1 MLLSLVFKTRVCHA
15 NMAASLQSFET
26 TDSILSPTAVA
37 HILERHV
44 TQDSTRRQA
53 LFSPTFPLQD
63 RLQTVGW
70 YTWEASEHVILLA
83 EGFREGH
90 GHYRLFRFP
99 MNELVGTDPW
109 GFPAY
114 SLAVYYAE
122 PHVGEKWQIITAYPW
137 TDCYYRNH
145 ATQQLQ
151 RKTLY

>member
-1 MLLSLVFKTRVCHA
+1 
-15 NMAASLQSFET
+15 MAASLQGFET
-26 TDSILSPTAVA
+26 TDSILSPLAAT

-44 TQDSTRRQA
+44 ISDSTQA

-83 EGFREGH
+83 EGFRNGH
-90 GHYRLFRFP
+90 GHYHLFRFP
-99 MNELVGTDPW
+99 MQELVGYDPW

-122 PHVGEKWQIITAYPW
+122 PHVGETW
-137 TDCYYRNH
+137 
-145 ATQQLQ
+145 
-151 RKTLY
+151 